1 MAHPLPRQV
10 PAVAVAASLVAF
22 ILAFLVLLADINNIS
37 PTLQKDA
44 ILTYN
49 VSYIGRD
56 PAHYPAD
63 LAARIKGLVPQE
75 AQNGASVTRYL
86 GIPDWYSLYHFYTCR
101 GWYAVDPVSGLLTD
115 TKTSSFCERR
125 PQSYVFTLRDTL
137 AAELHPAVVE
147 LADDLPSDL
156 RSLNAKVPAAF
167 LIIGIIFT
175 AFNLV
180 ILPQAVSGR
189 IRITRLSVLASCMPM
204 ISFLIAA
211 TIDTVV
217 AVNAHR
223 RGIGDLCS
231 SFLGMIWATF
241 ALSVVVIVFA
251 QLEANCEA
259 RPPPG
264 QPITPY
270 SKPPRANWP
279 WGKEKRG
286 ERIGPDA
293 V

>member
-1 MAHPLPRQV
+1 
-10 PAVAVAASLVAF
+10 VALAANLVAF
-22 ILAFLVLLADINNIS
+22 ILAFLVLLADIDNIS

-137 AAELHPAVVE
+137 AAELHPTVVE
-147 LADDLPSDL
+147 LADDLPSGL
-156 RSLNAKVPAAF
+156 RSLNAKVPTAF

-180 ILPQAVSGR
+180 ILPQAVTGR
-189 IRITRLSVLASCMPM
+189 IRINRLALLVSCVPM
-204 ISFLIAA
+204 VSFLIAA
-211 TIDTVV
+211 TVDTVV

-241 ALSVVVIVFA
+241 ALSVVVVVFA
-251 QLEANCEA
+251 NLEANFEA
-259 RPPPG
+259 WTPPG
-264 QPITPY
+264 QPITTY
-270 SKPPRANWP
+270 SRPPGANWMC
-279 WGKEKRG
+279 WKEKHG

-293 V
+293 A